1 MGIVER
7 FLIEG
12 GGDFATSE
20 NTPVGS
26 EIAIVHVYFDNTTYP
41 ENPAIV
47 VNGTK
52 SDGADIKVRLS
63 KQNVARIAKVLSQN
77 ENAWIGNKLK
87 ATTHQYYPG
96 LSKTGIIWD
105 GVKGSPLPTQLPTK
119 PVLPSAPS
127 SPHEK
132 MVAWVK
138 KHPELIGNFIPLDTY
153 NKELANDKHIVDELV
168 KEGLAYNKPLGVDQ
182 EEMPFLDEGARK
194 FL

>member
-1 MGIVER
+1 MSIVER

-119 PVLPSAPS
+119 PALPPAPQS
-127 SPHEK
+127 LDEK
-132 MVAWVK
+132 MKAWLT
-138 KHPELIGNFIPLDTY
+138 ENQGIIGLAIPSTVY
-153 NKELANDKHIVDELV
+153 NAMEKDMIQWLVDK
-168 KEGLAYNKPLGVDQ
+168 GLAYSKDDYPW
-182 EEMPFLDEGARK
+182 LDAKAKEY
-194 FL
+194 L